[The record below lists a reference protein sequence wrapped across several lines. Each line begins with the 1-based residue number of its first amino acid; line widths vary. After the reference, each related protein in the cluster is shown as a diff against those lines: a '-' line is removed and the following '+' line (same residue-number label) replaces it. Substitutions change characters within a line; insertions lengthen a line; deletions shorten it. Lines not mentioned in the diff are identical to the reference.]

1 MSQRKVVLYI
11 AASLDGYIATEDHN
25 LDWLFAVEGD
35 GDNGYTEFF
44 DTVDTILMGRTTY
57 DWVMEHEKGEFP
69 YKGKECYVFSSI
81 KKEDNEYVTYVS
93 DGVVQLINELKN
105 KDGKI
110 IWLVGGGSLIST
122 FLQEKLIDEIIVTI
136 APVLVGKGI
145 PLFHNNSFQTPLTLK
160 EINQHNQF
168 VELRYEVVRE

>member
-35 GDNGYTEFF
+35 GDNGYTKFF
-44 DTVDTILMGRTTY
+44 DTVDTILIGRITY
-57 DWVMEHEKGEFP
+57 DWIMEHEKGEFP
-69 YKGKECYVFSSI
+69 YKGKECYVFSGS
-81 KKEDNEYVTYVS
+81 KKDDNEYVTYVS
-93 DGVVQLINELKN
+93 DGVVQLIEELKK
-105 KDGKI
+105 KDGKT

-122 FLQEKLIDEIIVTI
+122 FIKEKLIDEIIVTI

-145 PLFHNNSFQTPLTLK
+145 PLFHSNSFQTPLTLK
-160 EINQHNQF
+160 EINRANQF
-168 VELRYEVVRE
+168 VELRYEVVKE